1 MMETVTGKDK
11 LKAGLPPA
19 IVLGHKTGSS
29 DRDESGLKA
38 GDNDMGFVRLPDG
51 SRYSIAVF
59 VKDSKEDDKTNA
71 ALIAAISQKVY
82 EYYSMYKE

>member
-1 MMETVTGKDK
+1 METVTGKDK

-59 VKDSKEDDKTNA
+59 VKDSKEDDKNKCGPYRGDFSKRYMNITA
-71 ALIAAISQKVY
+71 V
-82 EYYSMYKE
+82 